1 MARSAAA
8 ALKTRAAIFAAL
20 GDETRLSVLGRLS
33 TGTPQSIS
41 RLTEGTRL
49 SRQAVT
55 KHLRVLEM
63 VGVVRSIRTGR
74 ENLFELE
81 PTYTSLSPILEG
93 SSPEDAFSTIPYEKG
108 FQFIQHLENVLGED
122 ELQEMLWQYIFEN
135 K

>member
-81 PTYTSLSPILEG
+81 PKPIA
-93 SSPEDAFSTIPYEKG
+93 DARHYLDEVSRQWDG
-108 FQFIQHLENVLGED
+108 ALGR
-122 ELQEMLWQYIFEN
+122 LRA
-135 K
+135 